1 MTGVSGFCLKCKTYG
16 PIRDGKMIKMSNG
29 RRDVQDFVL
38 NLGAPVKFLKLS
50 HKIPYRFG
58 YIPNH
63 CGTTARARGLGVMTL
78 P

>member
-1 MTGVSGFCLKCKTYG
+1 MVE
-16 PIRDGKMIKMSNG
+16 
-29 RRDVQDFVL
+29 RDVQDFVL

-50 HKIPYRFG
+50 LKIPYRFG

>member
-1 MTGVSGFCLKCKTYG
+1 
-16 PIRDGKMIKMSNG
+16 MIKMSNG
-29 RRDVQDFVL
+29 GNKYVQDFVL
-38 NLGAPVKFLKLS
+38 NLGAPGKFLKLS
-50 HKIPYRFG
+50 LKIPYRFG